1 MHDSAS
7 LSFDP
12 ERPADFFYTRAME
25 LGISGRRALVTG
37 ASSGLGLATA
47 RALVAQGVHVV
58 IAARS
63 SDKLATALT
72 TCSPSRGATISSLVA
87 DVSDPDQVL
96 QLVQQATEILSGIDI
111 LIANA
116 GGPPPGNFASTPF
129 AAYDVALR
137 LNLLSTVAM
146 CQAVVPQ
153 MQQQKWGRIVAIT
166 SSSVRE
172 PIDRLIL
179 SNTARAG
186 LTGFLKTLARE
197 VAGDAITVN
206 SLQPG
211 LHLTDRLSSLYP
223 DPQALASS
231 IPSGHLGDPDDFGH
245 VAAFICSEH
254 AKFITGVA
262 IPLDGGALHG
272 LQ

>member
-1 MHDSAS
+1 M
-7 LSFDP
+7 
-12 ERPADFFYTRAME
+12 RPDDEGEHMD
-25 LGISGRRALVTG
+25 LGLHGRKALVTG

-47 RALVAQGVHVV
+47 KALAAEGVDVTLVA
-58 IAARS
+58 RS
-63 SDKLATALT
+63 AEKLAAAAA
-72 TCSPSRGATISSLVA
+72 GISSSSGSRISTIVA
-87 DVSDPDQVL
+87 DVSDAEAVARMVDE
-96 QLVQQATEILSGIDI
+96 ASTKMGAIDI

-129 AAYDVALR
+129 EAYRQALE

-146 CQAVVPQ
+146 CQAVVPA
-153 MQQQKWGRIVAIT
+153 MQERQWGRIVAIT

-186 LTGFLKTLARE
+186 VTGFLKTLARE
-197 VAGDAITVN
+197 VAGRGITVN

-211 LHLTDRLSSLYP
+211 LHLTDRLSAIYS
-223 DPQALASS
+223 DPAALAASV
-231 IPSGHLGDPDDFGH
+231 PTGRLGDPDDFGR
-245 VAAFICSEH
+245 VAAFLCSEH
-254 AKFITGVA
+254 CKFITGSA